1 VKFGARLTVLATVF
15 FAMFGVVGIRLW
27 FVQVA
32 EGAQSAE
39 IVEEQTWVQIRSEP
53 ARGDIFDRNGVMIVT
68 SRFVPRLVV
77 DRRFIDP
84 DQKDAL
90 IQKLSGLL
98 GLPAAD
104 IEASYEAVGL
114 NGRFPLT
121 EVSTDT
127 AYRINEQ
134 LSGLPGVSIEKVP
147 QRVYLAGPTAA
158 HVVGHLGLP
167 DEADLEERPELDLNA
182 RIGKLGVERV
192 YDQLLQGTA
201 GYSELR
207 LNRQSEVLEESE
219 PVDPIQ
225 GASIY
230 LTIDLRLQEVV
241 ELALESGVFLA
252 NEVKD
257 EDRANGLEV
266 NHDALRAA
274 AVVLDVT
281 NGEILSLASV
291 PDFDPSLFVGGVDAV
306 TFSALNDSKA
316 FNNLVVAGLYPP
328 ASTFKAITYVAFE
341 EEDLPLPADLP
352 GIDAA
357 NDLVHCNGT
366 LRLPGF
372 EEGSQQIFRDWY
384 SGDKGWLDLHHA
396 FEQSCNIFF
405 WSIALG
411 TWREYKLTDQESVI
425 QTWARSLG
433 FGERTGIDL
442 TGEAGGIVPDRA
454 LFEEWKE
461 YQLENPDAPAR
472 LEPSRLEL
480 AEGPFLGGDLM
491 NFAIGQGEL
500 TSTPLQVAQAYA
512 MLVNGGRSL
521 QPHVVSRAVDRDGS
535 VAYEGNGGL
544 GEEVGLSPEVH
555 SSLLADLNRVVS
567 SGTAS
572 AAFRDFG
579 SSLPRVG
586 GKTGTGQTIA
596 NNDNHAWFV
605 GVGPLDSPRWVV
617 AVLIEEGGSGGRV
630 AAPVARHIMQYLM
643 GESPTPIVE
652 GAAAD

>member
-1 VKFGARLTVLATVF
+1 MKFGARLTVLATVF

-53 ARGDIFDRNGVMIVT
+53 ARGDIFDRNGVMVVT

-84 DQKDAL
+84 DQKEAL

-104 IEASYEAVGL
+104 IEASYEAAGL
-114 NGRFPLT
+114 NGRFPVT

-167 DEADLEERPELDLNA
+167 DVADLEERPELDLNA

-192 YDQLLQGTA
+192 YDELLQGTA
-201 GYSELR
+201 GYGELR

-225 GASIY
+225 GASLY

-241 ELALESGVFLA
+241 ELALESGLFLA

-257 EDRANGLEV
+257 EDRTSGLEV
-266 NHDALRAA
+266 NHDAFRAA

-281 NGEILSLASV
+281 NGEILSLASI
-291 PDFDPSLFVGGVDAV
+291 PDFDPSLFVGGVDAA

-316 FNNLVVAGLYPP
+316 FNNLVIAGLYPP

-341 EEDLPLPADLP
+341 EEDLPLPSDLP
-352 GIDAA
+352 GVDAA
-357 NDLVHCNGT
+357 DGLVHCNGT

-384 SGDKGWLDLHHA
+384 TGDKGWLDLHHA
-396 FEQSCNIFF
+396 FEQSCNIYF

-411 TWREYKLTDQESVI
+411 TWGEYKLTDQESII

-433 FGERTGIDL
+433 FGKRTGVDL

-472 LEPSRLEL
+472 LERSRLDL

-512 MLVNGGRSL
+512 MLINGGQSL
-521 QPHVVSRAVDRDGS
+521 QPHVVSRAVNRDGS
-535 VAYEGNGGL
+535 VAFQSDDRL
-544 GEEVGLSPEVH
+544 SQHVDLSPEVH
-555 SSLLADLNRVVS
+555 SSLLADLNRVVT
-567 SGTAS
+567 SGTAA

-579 SSLPRVG
+579 SSL
-586 GKTGTGQTIA
+586 
-596 NNDNHAWFV
+596 D
-605 GVGPLDSPRWVV
+605 
-617 AVLIEEGGSGGRV
+617 
-630 AAPVARHIMQYLM
+630 
-643 GESPTPIVE
+643 
-652 GAAAD
+652 

>member
-1 VKFGARLTVLATVF
+1 MKFGARLTILATVF
-15 FAMFGVVGIRLW
+15 LAMFGVVGIRLW

-53 ARGDIFDRNGVMIVT
+53 ARGDIFDRNGVMVVT

-84 DQKDAL
+84 GQKDAL

-98 GLPAAD
+98 GVPAPD
-104 IEASYEAVGL
+104 IEAGYEAAGL
-114 NGRFPLT
+114 NGRFPVT

-134 LSGLPGVSIEKVP
+134 LSALPGVSIEKLP

-192 YDQLLQGTA
+192 YDELLQGTA

-207 LNRQSEVLEESE
+207 LNRQSEVLEESQ
-219 PVDPIQ
+219 PVNPIQ
-225 GASIY
+225 GASLY

-257 EDRANGLEV
+257 EDRANGQEV
-266 NHDALRAA
+266 NHDAFRAA

-281 NGEILSLASV
+281 NGEILALASV
-291 PDFDPSLFVGGVDAV
+291 PDFDPSLFVGGVDAA

-316 FNNLVVAGLYPP
+316 FNNLVIAGLYPP
-328 ASTFKAITYVAFE
+328 ASTFKAITYVAFQE
-341 EEDLPLPADLP
+341 ENLPLPADLP
-352 GIDAA
+352 QVNPADG
-357 NDLVHCNGT
+357 LVHCNGT

-372 EEGSQQIFRDWY
+372 EEGSQQIFHDWY
-384 SGDKGWLDLHHA
+384 TGDKGWLNIHDA

-411 TWREYKLTDQESVI
+411 TWREYKLTDQESII
-425 QTWARSLG
+425 QSWARSLG

-454 LFEEWKE
+454 LFQEWKE
-461 YQLENPDAPAR
+461 FQLENPDAPAR
-472 LEPSRLEL
+472 LEPSRLDL

-500 TSTPLQVAQAYA
+500 TSTPLQVAQAYG
-512 MLVNGGRSL
+512 MLVNGGHSFT
-521 QPHVVSRAVDRDGS
+521 PHVVSRAINRDSS
-535 VAYEGNGGL
+535 VAYQNPSGL
-544 GEEVGLSPEVH
+544 GEQVGLSPEVH
-555 SSLLADLNRVVS
+555 SSLLSDMNRVVT
-567 SGTAS
+567 SGTAA

-579 SSLPRVG
+579 SSVDRVG

-605 GVGPLDSPRWVV
+605 GAGPLDSPRWVV

>member
-1 VKFGARLTVLATVF
+1 MKFGARLTVLATVF

-77 DRRFIDP
+77 DRRFINP

-316 FNNLVVAGLYPP
+316 FNNLVIAGLYPP

-425 QTWARSLG
+425 QRWARSLG

-521 QPHVVSRAVDRDGS
+521 QPHVVSRAVDRSGA

-544 GEEVGLSPEVH
+544 GEEVGLSPQVH

-579 SSLPRVG
+579 SSLSRVG